1 MNRDQFLSLVRAY
14 IESDP
19 EAAPHVA
26 THVQAG
32 LSAVLAETRQR
43 AADMEAALAL
53 SLANRRG
60 PFGPSTRE
68 YLERWK
74 GKTALS
80 WDWLLAKDEGP
91 A

>member
-1 MNRDQFLSLVRAY
+1 MNRDQFLTLVRTY

-26 THVQAG
+26 NHVQAG

-43 AADMEAALAL
+43 AADMESALAL
-53 SLANRRG
+53 TLARRG
-60 PFGPSTRE
+60 PVGPSTRQ

-74 GKTALS
+74 GKTTLR